1 MNRDEISRG
10 LLSELNYELKAYQRL
25 LNIMLE
31 QHRLMAT
38 HQTTALTELN
48 VREQQLLS
56 VLKQQAQRRS
66 QLLRHI
72 GFNPDEQG
80 MKQFLATLPQP
91 LYERVEPIWNKIYQ
105 QLRLCKAQNELNG
118 RLLASQHDVLNR
130 LLFGEPDPDYG
141 ALA

>member
-1 MNRDEISRG
+1 MSRDEISRA

-38 HQTTALTELN
+38 HQTAALTELN
-48 VREQQLLS
+48 VREQQLLA

-66 QLLRHI
+66 QLLRRI

-80 MKQFLATLPQP
+80 MKQFMAELPTA
-91 LYERVEPIWNKIYQ
+91 LYERVEPIWTKIYQ

-118 RLLASQHDVLNR
+118 RLLATQNDTLNR
-130 LLFGEPDPDYG
+130 LLFGEPNQDYG

>member
-80 MKQFLATLPQP
+80 MKQFLAELPP
-91 LYERVEPIWNKIYQ
+91 ALYEQI
-105 QLRLCKAQNELNG
+105 G
-118 RLLASQHDVLNR
+118 RAHV
-130 LLFGEPDPDYG
+130 
-141 ALA
+141 